1 MVGNWYTVVTKMYLV
16 PTLVK
21 FTFYYILVGEEVV
34 RKTRKQTIS
43 SENLCESAATIE
55 IFLFF
60 FNVCAMGGDLQ

>member
-34 RKTRKQTIS
+34 RTTRKQTIS
-43 SENLCESAATIE
+43 NENICESAATIE

-60 FNVCAMGGDLQ
+60 F

>member
-1 MVGNWYTVVTKMYLV
+1 MVTKMYLV

-43 SENLCESAATIE
+43 NENICESAATIE

-60 FNVCAMGGDLQ
+60 F